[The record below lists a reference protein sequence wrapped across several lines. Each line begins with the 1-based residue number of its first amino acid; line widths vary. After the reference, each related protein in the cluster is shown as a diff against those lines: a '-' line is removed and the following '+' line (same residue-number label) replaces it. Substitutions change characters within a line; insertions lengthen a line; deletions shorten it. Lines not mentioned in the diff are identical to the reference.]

1 MKKLIDMTVKE
12 YVLETDSASPAP
24 GGGSA
29 SALAGALGMALSRMV
44 GHLTIPKKK
53 FKTIDEAIQQEIIH
67 THEKMKKME
76 SKMLELI
83 DADTAAFNDI
93 MMAIKMPKDSE
104 SEKNIRATKLAE
116 ASIKAAELPL
126 QIATLAH
133 EGLMIMKPIA
143 TYGNKNALSDIGV
156 SVLMLQTAFE
166 GAIMNVK
173 INLPGITDESVK
185 QSLIETI
192 NNIHNEGIQTAQ
204 AIIKGIYDRL

>member
-53 FKTIDEAIQQEIIH
+53 FQTIDEDIQQDIIH
-67 THEKMKKME
+67 THETMKKME
-76 SKMLELI
+76 NKMLELI

-93 MMAIKMPKDSE
+93 MTAIKMPKE
-104 SEKNIRATKLAE
+104 SETEKSLRASKLAE
-116 ASIKAAELPL
+116 ASIKAAEVPL
-126 QIATLAH
+126 QIATQAH
-133 EGLMIMKPIA
+133 AALMMMKPIA

-156 SVLMLQTAFE
+156 SVLMLQTALE

-173 INLPGITDESVK
+173 INLPGITDETVK
-185 QSLIETI
+185 QAMRATI
-192 NNIHNEGIQTAQ
+192 DTIHEEGIQTAQ
-204 AIIKGIYDRL
+204 AIIKSIYDRL